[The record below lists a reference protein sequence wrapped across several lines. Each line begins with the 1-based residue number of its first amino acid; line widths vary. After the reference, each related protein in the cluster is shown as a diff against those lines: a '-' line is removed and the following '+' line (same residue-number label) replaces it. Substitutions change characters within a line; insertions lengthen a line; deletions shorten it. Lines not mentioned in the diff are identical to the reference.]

1 MTSSRRKKPTD
12 SWPVGSGGDEGN
24 RTPDLLNAIQALSQL
39 SYAPG
44 CMDDNSLGYN
54 GCQVFSKKN
63 SVEVVMRAV
72 IQRVSSAKVSVSGQV
87 CGEIGRGFL
96 VLLGFSDEDTEAG
109 IESFWQ
115 KLKGLR
121 LFSDAEGK
129 INLALDDIG
138 GEVLIVSQFTLYAD
152 LRRGRRPSFVQAAPP
167 EEAERLYEAFLQRAR
182 QDFPNLQ
189 TGIFGASM
197 EVELTNSGP
206 FTLILDSRDL
216 EKSRR
221 G

>member
-1 MTSSRRKKPTD
+1 
-12 SWPVGSGGDEGN
+12 
-24 RTPDLLNAIQALSQL
+24 
-39 SYAPG
+39 
-44 CMDDNSLGYN
+44 
-54 GCQVFSKKN
+54 
-63 SVEVVMRAV
+63 MRAV